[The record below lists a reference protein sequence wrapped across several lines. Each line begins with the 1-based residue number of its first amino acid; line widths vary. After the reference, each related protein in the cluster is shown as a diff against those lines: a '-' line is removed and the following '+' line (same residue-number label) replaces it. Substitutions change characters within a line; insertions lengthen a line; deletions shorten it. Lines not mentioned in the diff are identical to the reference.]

1 MQSRLQA
8 NVYQGLREDLSAL
21 SGAGSDEI
29 KGGVGYN
36 LRVTG
41 MDLGMR
47 SEAMRALDLR
57 KPGVRPLLMVCVLL
71 VGIVIPAAAQ
81 SGKRLIMRD
90 GSWQQV
96 MKYER
101 QGDRTTYFS
110 SVRRIWEEVPSDLV
124 DWEATELWNA
134 EPMQLRSNAA
144 EEANADEATGNLTVA
159 PGLQLPAR
167 GGVFLLDEYS
177 EHASVVELIQ
187 VPGSIKRGRGGILH
201 SGISANASLQQLLE
215 LRGLHA
221 RTQAHIFL
229 PILFIKL
236 KVSSSSQGMNAS
248 DRFRIVRLEGS
259 KNVRT
264 VASFEVA
271 VSGNQTQSLVYVPT
285 HVENVGA
292 EKEWLKLVPAQN
304 LEPGEYA
311 LVEMLGEGEFN
322 SYIWDFGVNP
332 NAPGNLNSRTAYSV
346 PVDENNDYSPEL
358 APRGQ

>member
-1 MQSRLQA
+1 
-8 NVYQGLREDLSAL
+8 
-21 SGAGSDEI
+21 
-29 KGGVGYN
+29 
-36 LRVTG
+36 
-41 MDLGMR
+41 
-47 SEAMRALDLR
+47 MRAHNLR
-57 KPGVRPLLMVCVLL
+57 KPGLRLLLMVCVLL
-71 VGIVIPAAAQ
+71 AGLVVPAAAQ

-101 QGDRTTYFS
+101 EGDRTRYFS
-110 SVRRIWEEVPSDLV
+110 SVRRIWEEVPSDFV
-124 DWEATELWNA
+124 DWEATDLWNA
-134 EPMQLRSNAA
+134 EPMQMRPNAS
-144 EEANADEATGNLTVA
+144 EEPNGDDATGNLTVA

-187 VPGSIKRGRGGILH
+187 VPGSIKHGRGGILH
-201 SGISANASLQQLLE
+201 SGVSANASLKQLLE
-215 LRGLHA
+215 LRGTHA
-221 RTQAHIFL
+221 RTQAHVLL
-229 PILFIKL
+229 PTLYIKL
-236 KVSSSSQGMNAS
+236 KASGSVQGMKAAE
-248 DRFRIVRLEGS
+248 RFRLVRLEGN

-285 HVENVGA
+285 RVESVGA

-322 SYIWDFGVNP
+322 SYIWDFGVDP
-332 NAPGNLNSRTAYSV
+332 DAPGNLSSRTAYSV
-346 PVDENNDYSPEL
+346 PVDENSNYSPEL
-358 APRGQ
+358 EPRGQ